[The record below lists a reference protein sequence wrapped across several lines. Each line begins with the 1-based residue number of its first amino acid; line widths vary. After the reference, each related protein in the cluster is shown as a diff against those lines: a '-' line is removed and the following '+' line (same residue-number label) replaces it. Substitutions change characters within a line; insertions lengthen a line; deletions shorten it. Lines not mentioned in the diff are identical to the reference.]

1 MSKARD
7 FADIA
12 GAVSNGKIASTD
24 VNVSFENIN
33 DTGTE
38 GTKVATG
45 TTGQRGSTTGQWR
58 YNTTTGY
65 FEGRGASTFSTLEPT
80 PTVGSV
86 DVSEVDSQAG
96 GNVTIVVT
104 GSNFSSGGTITF
116 LGNAGANFDAS
127 TTTYN
132 SVTQVTAVAPKSSF
146 LNAQEPYKV
155 KFTSASGVAGTSGS
169 GLISVD
175 TSPTWST
182 TSGQIGGTI
191 YEDET
196 FSTTVSATDADG
208 DTITYSLQSGSLPA
222 GSSLNSSTGVIN
234 STNLTAISSDTTSSF
249 TLRATANSKTV
260 DRAFNIVVKDSG
272 IMGSAEAYFDP
283 MNSKSWSG
291 SGTTLTN
298 IGTNSSGNTTN
309 LSLNNQSVATAG
321 GITYIDYNHG
331 NTSNIPTF
339 TLGGIN
345 GNWQNY
351 TIAFFGKVLTNSVDG
366 VMFHYGNFTTG
377 QAIGAN
383 YSTNNNTMNHY
394 NYSND
399 YTTPGLVLN
408 TWQFYVLRKVSGNKQ
423 VWINNDEKTATSST
437 QNSTSLPSNATTY
450 YGSRGGSSP
459 YDNGSTDMGM
469 LACWTTAISNTDI
482 ATIWNRFKGDYGL

>member
-1 MSKARD
+1 MTKARD
-7 FADIA
+7 IADF
-12 GAVSNGKIASTD
+12 K
-24 VNVSFENIN
+24 FENIV

-38 GTKVATG
+38 GTKVASG
-45 TTGQRGSTTGQWR
+45 TTAQRGSTTGQWR

-132 SVTQVTAVAPKSSF
+132 SETQVTAVAPKSSF

-155 KFTSASGVAGTSGS
+155 KFTSASGVAGASGS

-191 YEDET
+191 YEDEI

-208 DTITYSLQSGSLPA
+208 DTVSYSIQSGSLPS
-222 GSSLNSSTGVIN
+222 GSSLNTTTGVI
-234 STNLTAISSDTTSSF
+234 SSSNLGAVSSDTTSNF
-249 TLRATANSKTV
+249 TLRATAGSKTV
-260 DRAFNIVVKDSG
+260 DRAFNIVIKDSG

-283 MNSKSWSG
+283 MNTKSWSG

-298 IGTNSSGNTTN
+298 LGTNSSGNTTN

-331 NTSNIPTF
+331 NTSNIPSF
-339 TLGGIN
+339 TLGGIS
-345 GNWQNY
+345 GNHQNY
-351 TIAFFGKVLTNSVDG
+351 TLAFFGKVLTNSVDG

-437 QNSTSLPSNATTY
+437 QNSTSLPSNGTAY

-469 LACWTTAISNTDI
+469 LAFWTTAISNTDI

>member
-1 MSKARD
+1 MTKARD
-7 FADIA
+7 IADF
-12 GAVSNGKIASTD
+12 K
-24 VNVSFENIN
+24 FENIV

-38 GTKVATG
+38 GTKVASG
-45 TTGQRGSTTGQWR
+45 TTAQRGSTTGQWR

-191 YEDET
+191 YEDEI

-208 DTITYSLQSGSLPA
+208 DTVSYSIQSGSLPS
-222 GSSLNSSTGVIN
+222 GSSLNTTTGVI
-234 STNLTAISSDTTSSF
+234 SSSNLGAVSSDTTSNF
-249 TLRATANSKTV
+249 TLRATAGSKTV
-260 DRAFNIVVKDSG
+260 DRAFNIVIKDSG

-283 MNSKSWSG
+283 MNTKSWSG

-298 IGTNSSGNTTN
+298 LGTNSSGNTTN

-469 LACWTTAISNTDI
+469 LAFWTTAISNTDI
-482 ATIWNRFKGDYGL
+482 ATIWNRYKGDYGLS

>member
-1 MSKARD
+1 MTKARD
-7 FADIA
+7 IADF
-12 GAVSNGKIASTD
+12 K
-24 VNVSFENIN
+24 FENIV

-38 GTKVATG
+38 GTKVASG
-45 TTGQRGSTTGQWR
+45 TTAQRGSTTGQWR

-155 KFTSASGVAGTSGS
+155 KFTSASGVAGASGS

-208 DTITYSLQSGSLPA
+208 DTVSYSIQSGSLPS
-222 GSSLNSSTGVIN
+222 GSSLNTTTGVI
-234 STNLTAISSDTTSSF
+234 SSSNLGAVSSDTTSNF
-249 TLRATANSKTV
+249 TLRATAGSKTV
-260 DRAFNIVVKDSG
+260 DRAFNIVIKDSG

-298 IGTNSSGNTTN
+298 LGTNSSGNTTN